1 MPDTVE
7 IMATRAP
14 KTDARPK
21 SGTAGRSRPA
31 SSARSKGSGSPA
43 RKQTAR
49 SRSGRRTSTSR
60 RPTGRRYSR
69 PPSANP
75 VVILVGWVAAAIT
88 GVWMGLAHMVG
99 TAARAFGRNA
109 RDLDPAHRRDGAG
122 LAILGLAIITAA
134 AVWWHL
140 GSVIGRHL
148 SLAVRNGFGS
158 AAWVVPI
165 LLALL
170 AWRYLRHPD
179 RNADIARMV
188 IGWTAL
194 IIGVLG
200 LVHIAHGTPR
210 LADGT
215 AAIRAA
221 GGLIGY
227 AVSAPLVA
235 VLTTWVATL
244 LLALVAFF
252 GLLVITGTPV
262 HRVRA
267 RIADLH
273 RRYLWGQPAGDA
285 GAETDDAGQAGRP
298 GGQLTR
304 GKRKKQEAI
313 EAGDHE
319 RPYDTPLVGGIVPRD
334 SARAGRD
341 PRPAAAAVPPVA
353 EDAAASEMLTFGPGV
368 TGSRSQPADPAA
380 AGASWRDPWSGSEP
394 GRDGPPVPADAP
406 AGTGGTDHRKP
417 GEQLMLTSTSDA
429 SYTLPP
435 AALLRPGTPPK
446 SHTRA
451 NDVVKDALSAV
462 LEQFEVDAEVTGFTR
477 GPTVTR
483 YEITLQPAVKVE
495 RVTALS
501 KNIAYAVKSADVRI
515 LSPIPGKSAIGVEIP
530 NTDREIVSLGDVLR
544 SPAAVSDHHPMVVG
558 LGKDVEGVHVVAN
571 VSKMPHMLIAGA
583 TGAGKAL
590 ALDTPIPTPQGWT
603 TMGEVQVGGEVF
615 DERGRR
621 CTIIAATP
629 VMHGRPCYEVEF
641 SDGTVIVADAEHQW
655 QTSTAAGRQQ
665 QARPARRAPYWPPE
679 DVARVARRAAEVLTQ
694 PDGLVGTA
702 EVVADVGAQFRNVI
716 YQVVRHLPKEGRV
729 IRPTYRRGGRDIGF
743 WAQSYSRHLVYKA
756 LTERV
761 SAPVGSRHARQTDP
775 DPVSTRQI
783 AASLRR
789 WGRVNH
795 SIALSGP
802 LDYPERSLPVAPYT
816 FGCWLGDGSTMS
828 AGFTCAE
835 EEILDHIRDDGYVVT
850 RHASTRMQ
858 YTISNRP
865 ERERR
870 IAEALDLAAQGMS
883 VAGAASHAGVGLSAV
898 LQAAG
903 GRFPQGRRGSFVP
916 ATPPRER
923 YRTLRETFRGVGA
936 KHIPEIYLRASI
948 PERRA
953 LLAGLLDTDGYCG
966 PRGTVEFVVTSR
978 DLAYGVLELVLGLG
992 YKATVRAKP
1001 CRGRDQSRST
1011 AFTVA
1016 FTPHEPVF
1024 RLSRKLARQAQA
1036 GPGSTALRRYIAD
1049 VRPIESVPVRCIEV
1063 DSPSHL
1069 YLASRSCIP
1078 THNST
1083 CINGLITSILLRA
1096 TPDEVRMILIDPKR
1110 VELAAYQGIPHL
1122 ITPIITNPKRAA
1134 DALQWVVGE
1143 MDRRYDDLAAS
1154 GFRHMDDFN
1163 KAVRSGK
1170 LTAPPGSERAYV
1182 PYPYLLVI
1190 VDELADLMMV
1200 SPRDVEDSVVRITQ
1214 LARAAGI
1221 HLVLATQ
1228 RPSVDVVTGLIK
1240 ANVPSR
1246 LAFATSSLTDSRVIL
1261 DQPGAEKL
1269 VGQGDSLFLPMG
1281 QSKPM
1286 RLQNAFVTEK
1296 EIREV
1301 VAHCKKQADP
1311 AYRDDVT
1318 VPEGQQRE
1326 IDADIGDDLEYLLQA
1341 AELVVSTQFGSTSML
1356 QRKLRVGFAK
1366 AGRLMDLLESRGV
1379 VGPSEGSKARDVLV
1393 KPDDLGA
1400 LLASLRGSPES

>member
-1 MPDTVE
+1 MPDTLE

-14 KTDARPK
+14 KTEARPK
-21 SGTAGRSRPA
+21 SGTARRSRSA
-31 SSARSKGSGSPA
+31 SSARPKGSRKPA
-43 RKQTAR
+43 AR
-49 SRSGRRTSTSR
+49 SRGARRGGSSR
-60 RPTGRRYSR
+60 RPAGRRYSR
-69 PPSANP
+69 EPSANP
-75 VVILVGWVAAAIT
+75 VVILAGWTAAAVT
-88 GVWMGLAHMVG
+88 GVWMALAHTVG
-99 TAARAFGRNA
+99 TAARAFGQNA

-140 GSVIGRHL
+140 GSVIGRHI

-179 RNADIARMV
+179 RNAEIARMV

-210 LADGT
+210 LAEGT

-235 VLTTWVATL
+235 ALTPWVATP
-244 LLALVAFF
+244 LLALVAMF
-252 GLLVITGTPV
+252 GLLVITGTPL
-262 HRVRA
+262 HRVRG
-267 RIADLH
+267 RLADLH
-273 RRYLWGQPAGDA
+273 RRYLWGQPAGEA
-285 GAETDDAGQAGRP
+285 GTEADDAGQADHP
-298 GGQLTR
+298 GGQLTKGR
-304 GKRKKQEAI
+304 RKKQAAI

-334 SARAGRD
+334 GTRSGRD
-341 PRPAAAAVPPVA
+341 GRPAAAAAAGPA
-353 EDAAASEMLTFGPGV
+353 TDDAAASEALTFGPGV
-368 TGSRSQPADPAA
+368 TGSRGQPADPAA
-380 AGASWRDPWSGSEP
+380 AGTSWRDPWSGSEP
-394 GRDGPPVPADAP
+394 GPDGRPVPAGTP
-406 AGTGGTDHRKP
+406 AGPGGADHRKP
-417 GEQLMLTSTSDA
+417 GEQLMLTSASDA

-435 AALLRPGTPPK
+435 AALLRPGTAPK
-446 SHTRA
+446 ARTRA
-451 NDVVKDALSAV
+451 NDHMVEALRGV
-462 LEQFEVDAEVTGFTR
+462 LEQFEVPAQVTGFTR

-483 YEITLQPAVKVE
+483 YEIELDPEAAVKVE

-544 SPAAVSDHHPMVVG
+544 SPAAASDHHPMVVG
-558 LGKDVEGVHVVAN
+558 LGKNVEGVQVVAN
-571 VSKMPHMLIAGA
+571 IAKMPHMLIAGA
-583 TGAGKAL
+583 TGSGKAL
-590 ALDTPIPTPQGWT
+590 ALGTPIPTPQGWT
-603 TMGEVQVGGEVF
+603 TMGEVQPGDEVF
-615 DERGRR
+615 DESGCPCRV
-621 CTIIAATP
+621 IAATA

-641 SDGTVIVADAEHQW
+641 SDGTVIVADAEHLW
-655 QTSTAAGRQQ
+655 QTSTVAGRQQ
-665 QARPARRAPYWPPE
+665 RARPPSGVPYWPPE
-679 DVARVARRAAEVLTQ
+679 DVARIARQVVKVLGE
-694 PDGLVGTA
+694 PDRLVGTA
-702 EVVADVGAQFRNVI
+702 EVIEDVGAQFRNVI
-716 YQVVRHLPKEGRV
+716 YQVVKRLPKEGRV
-729 IRPTYRRGGRDIGF
+729 VRPTYRRGGREVGF
-743 WAQSYSRHLVYKA
+743 WAQSYSRQLIYKA
-756 LTERV
+756 LAERI
-761 SAPVGSRHARQTDP
+761 SAPASSSRIRQADVG
-775 DPVSTRQI
+775 PVTTRQI
-783 AASLRR
+783 ATSLRHR
-789 WGRVNH
+789 GRLNH
-795 SIALSGP
+795 SIALCGP

-816 FGCWLGDGSTMS
+816 FGCWLGDGGTMS
-828 AGFTCAE
+828 ASFFSAD
-835 EEILDHIRDDGYVVT
+835 EEILDHIRDDGYEVT
-850 RHASTRMQ
+850 RHPRAKIR
-858 YTISNRP
+858 YTISNSP
-865 ERERR
+865 ERQKR
-870 IAEALDLAAQGMS
+870 IAESLDLAAQGMS
-883 VAGAASHAGVGLSAV
+883 VQGAAFHVGVGLSAV
-898 LQAAG
+898 LTAAG
-903 GRFPQGRRGSFVP
+903 GRFPVGRRGRFTPS
-916 ATPPRER
+916 APPRER
-923 YRTLRETFRGVGA
+923 YRTLREIFRQLGA
-936 KHIPEIYLRASI
+936 KHIPEEYLHASI
-948 PERRA
+948 SQRRA

-966 PRGTVEFVVTSR
+966 RNGSVAFSVTSERLAR
-978 DLAYGVLELVLGLG
+978 DTLELVLGLG
-992 YKATVRAKP
+992 FKATLRTKP
-1001 CRGRDQSRST
+1001 CKGRSPDTST
-1011 AFTVA
+1011 AYTVS

-1024 RLSRKLARQAQA
+1024 RLSRKLARQRDVKPISPSRQ
-1036 GPGSTALRRYIAD
+1036 RYVVD
-1049 VRPIESVPVRCIEV
+1049 VRPIKSVPVRCIQV
-1063 DSPSHL
+1063 DSPSRL
-1069 YLASRSCIP
+1069 YLASRACIP
-1078 THNST
+1078 THNSS
-1083 CINGLITSILLRA
+1083 CLNGLITSILLRA

-1154 GFRHMDDFN
+1154 GFRHLDDFN

-1170 LTAPPGSERAYV
+1170 LTAPPGSERVYE

-1269 VGQGDSLFLPMG
+1269 IGQGDSLFLPMG
-1281 QSKPM
+1281 ASKPL

-1296 EIREV
+1296 EVRAV

-1400 LLASLRGSPES
+1400 LLASLRGGPES